1 MLDQLWQLE
10 VRSFRPQGA
19 GRRFRV
25 SSIAKPVSI
34 PQLQSVLSEG
44 ESVVEYVL
52 GSSHSFA
59 LVITRNRLA
68 HYELKGRNEIEGSV
82 DLYLAAI
89 RDRRDGRSAA
99 GALYRLLVE
108 PLDGL
113 EHSTRMIV
121 VPDGKLYLLPFGAL
135 PDAAGR
141 YLVERH
147 VISYAPSAT
156 AYYLLSKGTRPEPQ
170 KLDLLGVGGA
180 RYASSRIGELESSVR
195 KGGLFG
201 LSPAPRWSS
210 IPQSLRE
217 VTDLAAAHPGRT
229 LLLTGD
235 HATETDL
242 RRLPLSRFRVLHFA
256 LHSAIDEEFPDR
268 SALVLS
274 SESRDDEDDL
284 LQAREI
290 VRLHLNADLVTLSAC
305 DAGAGTIEGIAGVN
319 SLVQAFLMAGS
330 RSVVASVWPA
340 DDMFTAALMTRF
352 YAHLWQGSDKA
363 EALTLAKRELLELNG
378 PNAVP
383 FFWAGFRLVG
393 DSHGTVLGE

>member
-1 MLDQLWQLE
+1 MLAPT
-10 VRSFRPQGA
+10 R
-19 GRRFRV
+19 
-25 SSIAKPVSI
+25 
-34 PQLQSVLSEG
+34 
-44 ESVVEYVL
+44 
-52 GSSHSFA
+52 SFA
-59 LVITRNRLA
+59 LVISHDRLA
-68 HYELKGRNEIEGSV
+68 HYELKGRREIEAAV
-82 DLYLAAI
+82 DSHLAAI
-89 RDRRDGRSAA
+89 RNRRDGRFEAA
-99 GALYRLLVE
+99 ALYRLLIA
-108 PLDGL
+108 PLGGL
-113 EHSTRMIV
+113 EKNTRLII
-121 VPDGKLYLLPFGAL
+121 VPDGKLHLLAFGAL
-135 PDAAGR
+135 PDSTGR
-141 YLVERH
+141 YLVETH

-156 AYYLLSKGTRPEPQ
+156 AYYLLSRSARPKPQ

-180 RYASSRIGELESSVR
+180 RYASNRIGEFESSVR

-201 LSPAPRWSS
+201 LSAAPRWSP

-235 HATETDL
+235 RATETDL
-242 RRLPLSRFRVLHFA
+242 KRLPLSRFRVLHFA

-268 SALVLS
+268 SALVLT
-274 SESRDDEDDL
+274 SESSDEEDDL

-290 VRLHLNADLVTLSAC
+290 VRLDLNADLVTLSAC

-340 DDMFTAALMTRF
+340 DDMFTAALMKRF
-352 YAHLWQGSDKA
+352 YAHLRQGSDKA